1 MKVRDLIYIVAE
13 FQAKKALA
21 DVQLISDEKIELT
34 EEYVHTFLEKNVAG
48 AAIEVRNDRISI
60 ISVNDEWYNCSLLL
74 NEKVNCG
81 WWVYFA
87 DNLNLE
93 GRIQFFKWYASKEL
107 AECMCETITAMG
119 LFDEIM
125 LLGGNQ

>member
-1 MKVRDLIYIVAE
+1 MNVRDVIYNFSE
-13 FQAKKALA
+13 YQAKNALN
-21 DVQLISDEKIELT
+21 DVQLISDEKNEIT
-34 EEYVHTFLEKNVAG
+34 EEYVQTFLEMIVTG

-60 ISVNDEWYNCSLLL
+60 IRGNDEWYNCSPLL
-74 NEKVNCG
+74 NEEVNCG

-93 GRIQFFKWYASKEL
+93 GRIQFFRWYASKEI
-107 AECMCETITAMG
+107 AECMCKTITAMG

-125 LLGGNQ
+125 LLEVNK

>member
-1 MKVRDLIYIVAE
+1 MNVKDVIYKFSKYQAE
-13 FQAKKALA
+13 NALK
-21 DVQLISDEKIELT
+21 DVQLISDEKLEIT
-34 EEYVHTFLEKNVAG
+34 EEYVQTFLENIVNG
-48 AAIEVRNDRISI
+48 AAIEVRDDRISV

-81 WWVYFA
+81 WWIYFA

-93 GRIQFFKWYASKEL
+93 GRMQFFRWYANKEL
-107 AECMCETITAMG
+107 AEYMCETITAMG

-125 LLGGNQ
+125 LFEVNK